1 MSQAAGMPAEMRE
14 MVLATLRDVVAREL
28 PDATLL
34 DLDANDIFPLDLIR
48 KMLSPELGLHLVF
61 LPEETGGLGGGARDI
76 CVVSEEMA
84 AADLGLATAFLGIC
98 LGTDPILVGATAEQK
113 SRWLGR
119 IAEEG
124 LIVAYA
130 VTEPEAGSNLASLR
144 TTATPL
150 LDDNGEVRAYRLDGA
165 KQFIT
170 NGGVADLYTVLAR
183 TPNGPSFFV
192 VEKGTPGI
200 APGKKEEKHGIR
212 LSNTTSVILEGV
224 EVPAAH
230 LLGGKEGEGLKQAN
244 MVFGYTRLMVGALGL
259 GGGQSALARALAY
272 SKVRVQFGSP
282 LIEKQGY
289 AFKLLIPHWIDIA
302 AGRAYIHEIAD
313 ILDSGVEGMQVEGSI
328 AKLWATEAAN
338 RAADAAVQAHGG
350 YGYTH
355 EYMVEKIRRD
365 ARILT
370 IYEGTS
376 EIQQQIISMFRWK
389 ETVRSKG
396 KYYETAAQ
404 RLDELQ
410 AQSKDSVGA
419 ALVARAFRG
428 LNQTLQHCHKT
439 RLTRHQAVMFALA
452 DQIARCEVAAAFCRQ
467 AAAHAEQGHEDA
479 AVTAAMA
486 RIFARG
492 TVRLIRSQVQLC
504 CIDFVGT
511 DEAATTAA
519 EAAVKSVEDLLA
531 PADLSGNLADME
543 CVWEMLSALQ

>member
-1 MSQAAGMPAEMRE
+1 MSQTAGMPADMRE
-14 MVLATLRDVVAREL
+14 MVIATLRDVVAREL
-28 PDATLL
+28 PDATLI
-34 DLDANDIFPLDLIR
+34 DLDAKDVFPLDLIR

-84 AADLGLATAFLGIC
+84 RADLGLATAFLGIC
-98 LGTDPILVGATAEQK
+98 LGTDPILVGATPEQK
-113 SRWLGR
+113 DLWLGR

-144 TTATPL
+144 TTATPI
-150 LDDNGEVRAYRLDGA
+150 LDEAGDIRAYRLDGA

-192 VEKGTPGI
+192 VERGTPGI
-200 APGKKEEKHGIR
+200 SPGKKEEKHGIR
-212 LSNTTSVILEGV
+212 LSNTTSVLLEGA
-224 EVPAAH
+224 EVPASH

-259 GGGQSALARALAY
+259 GGGQSALDRALAY
-272 SKVRVQFGSP
+272 AKVRVQFGSA

-289 AFKLLIPHWIDIA
+289 AFKLLIPHWIDLA
-302 AGRAYIHEIAD
+302 AGRAYIREIAD
-313 ILDSGVEGMQVEGSI
+313 ILDGGQEGMQVEGSI

-338 RAADAAVQAHGG
+338 RAADAAIQAHGG
-350 YGYTH
+350 YGYTR

-396 KYYETAAQ
+396 GFYESQAQ
-404 RLDELQ
+404 RLDGLHGERN
-410 AQSKDSVGA
+410 SVGA
-419 ALVARAFRG
+419 DLAAAALRG
-428 LNQTLQHCHKT
+428 LNKILQHCHKS

-452 DQIARCEVAAAFCRQ
+452 DQISRCEVAAAFCRH
-467 AAAHAEQGHEDA
+467 AACHIREEREGAT
-479 AVTAAMA
+479 VTAAMA
-486 RIFARG
+486 RVFARDAARF
-492 TVRLIRSQVQLC
+492 VRSQAAVC
-504 CIDFVGT
+504 CTDFV
-511 DEAATTAA
+511 DKSNADAVKAATEVAKDVEESLQLAASTA
-519 EAAVKSVEDLLA
+519 SLEDLK
-531 PADLSGNLADME
+531 S
-543 CVWEMLSALQ
+543 VWEMLAAID